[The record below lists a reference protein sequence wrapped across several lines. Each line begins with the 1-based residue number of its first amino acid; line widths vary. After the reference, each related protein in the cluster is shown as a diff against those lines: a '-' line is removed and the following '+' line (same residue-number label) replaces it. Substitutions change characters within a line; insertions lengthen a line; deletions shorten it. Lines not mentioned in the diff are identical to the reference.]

1 MKLRM
6 TVVFGILVSCAAL
19 VVGCGSGSVSSI
31 NGVPVSG
38 GMLSGRV
45 TASGTISASE
55 RPGMTVRALFN
66 VASAAIWLQEHPE
79 IRTTTA
85 PDGSFVLENV
95 PFGTSRVVANLKTQN
110 NKTYKTRSEPIVVST
125 EEPSQDVGQLS
136 VEVANNKAKIILRDA
151 NGQPV
156 CKYPRNPDH
165 G

>member
-1 MKLRM
+1 
-6 TVVFGILVSCAAL
+6 
-19 VVGCGSGSVSSI
+19 
-31 NGVPVSG
+31 
-38 GMLSGRV
+38 
-45 TASGTISASE
+45 
-55 RPGMTVRALFN
+55 
-66 VASAAIWLQEHPE
+66 
-79 IRTTTA
+79 
-85 PDGSFVLENV
+85 V